1 MIIVTFNGTEELM
14 NEIDEFGA
22 ALDRFDAQLI
32 FELWLNA
39 LGVPPC
45 RCFEIVSMLSSCT
58 SASSATAGLF
68 RLGEEAADMVQYTL
82 SNGQMDEYPRSWC
95 SPLEE
100 CYKALAYFFV
110 NDGMRPEWLQWHE
123 RAERGSLH
131 HSTWR
136 HFNCL
141 CGLRPP
147 NYLSPC

>member
-39 LGVPPC
+39 PGGASM
-45 RCFEIVSMLSSCT
+45 SMLRNSQHAFLMYLREFGDSGFV
-58 SASSATAGLF
+58 SV
-68 RLGEEAADMVQYTL
+68 GEEAADMYTL